1 MSMNVYVKILN
12 GDSFIFLLLYVDDIL
27 IATKSMSEV
36 NKLKNLLSREFDM
49 KDFSTAKKIIEMEI
63 RRDRDTSRL

>member
-1 MSMNVYVKILN
+1 M
-12 GDSFIFLLLYVDDIL
+12 LLYVDDIL

-49 KDFSTAKKIIEMEI
+49 KDFSTAKKIIGMEI